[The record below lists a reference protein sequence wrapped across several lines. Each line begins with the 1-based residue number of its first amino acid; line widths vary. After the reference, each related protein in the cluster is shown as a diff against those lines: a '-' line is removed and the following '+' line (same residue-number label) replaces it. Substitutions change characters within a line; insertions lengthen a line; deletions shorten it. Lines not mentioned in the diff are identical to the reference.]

1 MSYAHPRSHS
11 LSPDHTTPHPAD
23 TQDMEGRMDPPRKDS
38 GNSSDKLANKTPT
51 KYHVVPHATLKR
63 VRVHVC
69 SPPAW
74 RSTAGHARRL
84 RHTFAKHASSVPAT
98 FEPGHAPLPAREDTR
113 PCHNGNRRGNSRLVG
128 ARAHALAHGCQGS
141 VVRELLY
148 YWRVERE

>member
-1 MSYAHPRSHS
+1 
-11 LSPDHTTPHPAD
+11 
-23 TQDMEGRMDPPRKDS
+23 MDPPRKDS

-98 FEPGHAPLPAREDTR
+98 FEPAGTKRIR
-113 PCHNGNRRGNSRLVG
+113 
-128 ARAHALAHGCQGS
+128 HAL
-141 VVRELLY
+141 EKP
-148 YWRVERE
+148 